1 MSEVDNK
8 LDQFNKKYEELYN
21 IVREKYRDLRI
32 KEFEDKDKVEFF
44 IVNIL
49 PFMDDVA
56 SLNIDAFKYKYK
68 GVHVLRRLRFSKL
81 IKVDRKMIVI
91 PIVWQTLNN
100 LYQIGYDG
108 NLFRDK
114 IENYTTDEY
123 YQSMLQNIDERMYEI
138 LVSNYKKCS
147 NPDHISEDSGDSSSS
162 EEEVEEEE
170 EEYAKQSEDKN
181 DKRKK
186 NKENNK
192 QEKIPDFI
200 ENSFIGKLAKE
211 ISEEV
216 KPEDVG
222 DPSKLFSSLFGALG
236 QQTNNNSNTNQENN
250 NKEQENSNR
259 TGDNQGETNQENTQD
274 QQNMNQGEDP
284 AKALGNLGNLIGKV
298 VQKIDNKMKSGNIDQ
313 SQLFKEAENMMGQM
327 MGGGL
332 GKMGGGLGGLGGA
345 LGGLAQMMGGMN
357 LGGMGGVSSR
367 KVKRKMAK
375 MTKNK

>member
-1 MSEVDNK
+1 MSGVDNK
-8 LDQFNKKYEELYN
+8 QEQFNQKYEELYN
-21 IVREKYRDLRI
+21 IVRDKYKDLRI

-81 IKVDRKMIVI
+81 IKVDRKMIVL
-91 PIVWQTLNN
+91 PIVWQTLNT
-100 LYQIGYDG
+100 LYQIGYEG

-123 YQSMLQNIDERMYEI
+123 YQNMLQNIDERVYEI
-138 LVSNYKKCS
+138 LVSNYKRSS

-162 EEEVEEEE
+162 EEDIEEDDE
-170 EEYAKQSEDKN
+170 EDKKERN
-181 DKRKK
+181 NSKKSKDK
-186 NKENNK
+186 NNK

-236 QQTNNNSNTNQENN
+236 QQTNNNNNKDGSNNEENKNSSVESNQDNTQEQQNTNE
-250 NKEQENSNR
+250 
-259 TGDNQGETNQENTQD
+259 
-274 QQNMNQGEDP
+274 GEDP

-313 SQLFKEAENMMGQM
+313 SQLFKEAESMMGQM

-375 MTKNK
+375 MTKK